1 MTPKGRRA
9 VAEPQRPGNFRRRL
23 RSFLHE
29 LKQRRVYRVALAY
42 GVIASGLIQIGG
54 TVLPIFHAAE
64 WLQQLL
70 IVLIAAGFPFALVL
84 AWAFDLTRSG
94 IQRTPDGAG
103 SRGSHARQV
112 WALAGVGTAIAALA
126 LCAYWFWHPWRNS
139 RLTNQR
145 MPEKSIAVLPFENLS
160 TEKENAF
167 FAGGVQDE
175 ILTDLAKVADL
186 KVIGHTSVEQ
196 YKSDHTR
203 DRQKIGEQLGV
214 AYLLEGSVQRSD
226 RHLRIIAHLIDAR
239 TNEQLWAE
247 TYDRELADVF
257 TIQSEIAQT
266 IVRQLQAQI
275 SPQEKARIEQQPTR
289 NLAAYDLYLQAK
301 ELVDAYTNA
310 SDPKLWFL
318 RAIGL
323 LEEATVRDPG
333 FVLAYCY
340 AARAHDLLYFLDLDP
355 TRERA
360 VRGKIAAETALRLAP
375 DSAEAHLTMADY
387 YFRCQRDYAQ
397 ADKEL
402 ALARPAMP
410 NNIPFLTLSGYLHR
424 REGKWEQGKKD
435 FIRAVDLDPRNINAT
450 NLLAD
455 TYVLLREFDKG
466 IAVADHSI
474 AAGLDLPI
482 TRLRREFIRFA
493 ASGDPEVLHRA
504 LAAEAPDIDV
514 GGGETP
520 VRILLAL
527 VRGDFIGAAR
537 VLAASPRENFQEV
550 DFSFYYPRPWYQAII
565 ARAAGDE
572 EKTRAGFAAARTV
585 LERRLT
591 VKPDDPRTLAVL
603 AQVDAG
609 LGRKEQAI
617 SEARRAVDLMPVS
630 RDAYDGMLVLYGL
643 AQVYTWTG
651 EPDQAL
657 SLVRQLMQMPGY
669 LTYGYLKVD
678 PSWGPLRSNPRF
690 EEFVASLGPKA

>member
-1 MTPKGRRA
+1 
-9 VAEPQRPGNFRRRL
+9 
-23 RSFLHE
+23 
-29 LKQRRVYRVALAY
+29 
-42 GVIASGLIQIGG
+42 
-54 TVLPIFHAAE
+54 
-64 WLQQLL
+64 
-70 IVLIAAGFPFALVL
+70 
-84 AWAFDLTRSG
+84 
-94 IQRTPDGAG
+94 
-103 SRGSHARQV
+103 
-112 WALAGVGTAIAALA
+112 
-126 LCAYWFWHPWRNS
+126 
-139 RLTNQR
+139 
-145 MPEKSIAVLPFENLS
+145 
-160 TEKENAF
+160 
-167 FAGGVQDE
+167 
-175 ILTDLAKVADL
+175 
-186 KVIGHTSVEQ
+186 
-196 YKSDHTR
+196 
-203 DRQKIGEQLGV
+203 
-214 AYLLEGSVQRSD
+214 
-226 RHLRIIAHLIDAR
+226 
-239 TNEQLWAE
+239 
-247 TYDRELADVF
+247 LADVF
-257 TIQSEIAQT
+257 AIQSEIAQT

-360 VRGKIAAETALRLAP
+360 LRGKIAAETALRLAP

-527 VRGDFIGAAR
+527 VRGDFVGAAR

-550 DFSFYYPRPWYQAII
+550 DFSFYYPRAWFQAII
-565 ARAAGDE
+565 ARAAGEE
-572 EKTRAGFAAARTV
+572 EKAHAGFAAARTV